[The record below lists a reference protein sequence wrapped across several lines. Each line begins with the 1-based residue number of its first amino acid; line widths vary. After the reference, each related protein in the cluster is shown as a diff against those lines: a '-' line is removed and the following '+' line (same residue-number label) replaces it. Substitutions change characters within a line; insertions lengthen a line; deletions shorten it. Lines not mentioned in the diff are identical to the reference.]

1 MSTVE
6 MTEKEIVMDVKAGGR
21 KSRRRRRTAKAAA
34 EEGSD
39 MTVVTK
45 DPAHPTIVTPAGP
58 PIVALS
64 LAHAHSKSQKGGV
77 ALATTATAP
86 AAATAAATA
95 TAPKIVLSPPKKKPA
110 KILLVPKG
118 PTAVRVP
125 KVLHKK
131 TFKAKQ
137 VAVTI
142 DNTATTRKHRK
153 SVMAK
158 IDEMTEDQLRAAAV
172 AARLSRRETVAKVPV
187 GLLRQMVKDV
197 QTMKASLL

>member
-1 MSTVE
+1 
-6 MTEKEIVMDVKAGGR
+6 MDVKVGGR
-21 KSRRRRRTAKAAA
+21 RKGGSRRRRRTAKAT
-34 EEGSD
+34 EEETD

-45 DPAHPTIVTPAGP
+45 DPANPTTVTPSGP
-58 PIVALS
+58 PIVAL
-64 LAHAHSKSQKGGV
+64 AHSKSQKGG
-77 ALATTATAP
+77 AATAP
-86 AAATAAATA
+86 APAPAA
-95 TAPKIVLSPPKKKPA
+95 KVVISPPKKKPA
-110 KILLVPKG
+110 KIMLVPKG
-118 PTAVRVP
+118 PTATRIP

-153 SVMAK
+153 SIMAK
-158 IDEMTEDQLRAAAV
+158 IDEMSEDQLRAAAV

>member
-1 MSTVE
+1 
-6 MTEKEIVMDVKAGGR
+6 MDVKVGGR
-21 KSRRRRRTAKAAA
+21 KSRRRRTAKAAA

-45 DPAHPTIVTPAGP
+45 DPANPTIVTPSGP
-58 PIVALS
+58 PIV
-64 LAHAHSKSQKGGV
+64 AHSKSQKGGAPLGAV
-77 ALATTATAP
+77 AATAP
-86 AAATAAATA
+86 
-95 TAPKIVLSPPKKKPA
+95 APKIVLSPPKKKPA
-110 KILLVPKG
+110 KIMLVPKG
-118 PTAVRVP
+118 PTRVP

-142 DNTATTRKHRK
+142 DNTAITRKHRK

-158 IDEMTEDQLRAAAV
+158 IDEMTEDQVRAAAV

>member
-1 MSTVE
+1 
-6 MTEKEIVMDVKAGGR
+6 MDVKAGGR

-86 AAATAAATA
+86 AAATAAA
-95 TAPKIVLSPPKKKPA
+95 PKIVLSPPKKKPA

-142 DNTATTRKHRK
+142 DNTASTRKHRK

-158 IDEMTEDQLRAAAV
+158 IDEMSEDQVRATAV
-172 AARLSRRETVAKVPV
+172 AARLSRRETVAKVPI

>member
-1 MSTVE
+1 
-6 MTEKEIVMDVKAGGR
+6 MTEKEIVMDVKVGGR
-21 KSRRRRRTAKAAA
+21 RKGGSRRRRRTAKAT
-34 EEGSD
+34 EEETD

-45 DPAHPTIVTPAGP
+45 DPANPTTVTPSGP
-58 PIVALS
+58 PIVAL
-64 LAHAHSKSQKGGV
+64 AHSKSQKGG
-77 ALATTATAP
+77 AAP
-86 AAATAAATA
+86 LGAKAATAAPAA
-95 TAPKIVLSPPKKKPA
+95 KVVISPPKKKPA

-118 PTAVRVP
+118 PTTTARVP

-153 SVMAK
+153 SIMAK
-158 IDEMTEDQLRAAAV
+158 IDEMSEDQLRAAAV
-172 AARLSRRETVAKVPV
+172 AARISRRETVAKVPV